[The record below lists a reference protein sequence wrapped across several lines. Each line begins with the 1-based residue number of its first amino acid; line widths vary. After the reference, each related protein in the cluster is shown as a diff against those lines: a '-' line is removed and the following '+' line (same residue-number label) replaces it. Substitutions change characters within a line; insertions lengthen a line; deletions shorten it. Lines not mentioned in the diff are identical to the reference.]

1 MTEHQAQ
8 QQQQQSSAMLEG
20 IELTAENV
28 EAAVLQF
35 YRSGATQVN
44 CHSIFV
50 MCLTLNSQETH
61 KWLTLAQLSPQA
73 WSFCW
78 QLIASDKPH
87 EVQFFGASC
96 LAVKVSHTD
105 NYCLWQAHLI
115 RLTKVSRCWTELSS
129 ERYDELRKRLLELL
143 TSYQVV

>member
-105 NYCLWQAHLI
+105 N
-115 RLTKVSRCWTELSS
+115 
-129 ERYDELRKRLLELL
+129 
-143 TSYQVV
+143 

>member
-1 MTEHQAQ
+1 MAE
-8 QQQQQSSAMLEG
+8 QQQQSSAMLEG

-35 YRSGATQVN
+35 YRSGATQV
-44 CHSIFV
+44 HLSLWPLEMFFAHFV
-50 MCLTLNSQETH
+50 QETH

-78 QLIASDKPH
+78 QLIAADKPH

-96 LAVKVSHTD
+96 LAVKVSF
-105 NYCLWQAHLI
+105 
-115 RLTKVSRCWTELSS
+115 
-129 ERYDELRKRLLELL
+129 
-143 TSYQVV
+143 

>member
-1 MTEHQAQ
+1 MAEQ
-8 QQQQQSSAMLEG
+8 QPQSSTMLEG

-35 YRSGATQVN
+35 YRSGATQ
-44 CHSIFV
+44 
-50 MCLTLNSQETH
+50 ETH

-73 WSFCW
+73 WQFCW
-78 QLIASDKPH
+78 QLIAADKPH

-96 LAVKVSHTD
+96 LAV
-105 NYCLWQAHLI
+105 
-115 RLTKVSRCWTELSS
+115 KVSRCWTELSS

-143 TSYQVV
+143 TSYQVLECFCQPHCQFTEICIHRAQR